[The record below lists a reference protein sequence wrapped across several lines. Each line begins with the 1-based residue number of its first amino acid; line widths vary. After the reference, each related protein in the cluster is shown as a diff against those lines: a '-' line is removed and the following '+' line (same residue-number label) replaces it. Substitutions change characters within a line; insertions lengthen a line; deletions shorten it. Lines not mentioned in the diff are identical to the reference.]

1 MNTKKRAGTLAVS
14 LVIGSIVAIAGC
26 ATEAQKGPAN
36 AAGTPASASSAPS
49 HSCSVPDSSPQGTCL
64 GCSVSCGDRQAFC
77 TIGQEFP
84 GGSVQCVKSSVCEC
98 R

>member
-1 MNTKKRAGTLAVS
+1 MNTKRHGKPLATGMIMGF
-14 LVIGSIVAIAGC
+14 LAALAGC
-26 ATEAQKGPAN
+26 ATETQKA
-36 AAGTPASASSAPS
+36 PASATGTTASAAS
-49 HSCSVPDSSPQGTCL
+49 GHSCSVPDSSPQGTCL
-64 GCSVSCGDRQAFC
+64 GCSVNCGDRQAFC